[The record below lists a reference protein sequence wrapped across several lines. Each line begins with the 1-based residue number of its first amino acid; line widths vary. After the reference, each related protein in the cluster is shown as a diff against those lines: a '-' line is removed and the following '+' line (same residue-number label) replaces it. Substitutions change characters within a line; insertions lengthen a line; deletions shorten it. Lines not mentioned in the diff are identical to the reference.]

1 MKFIF
6 AAASQ
11 VQQTF
16 PKASQ
21 RQKFENSCRRYLA
34 TWSAVRF

>member
-1 MKFIF
+1 MFI
-6 AAASQ
+6 AGASQ

-21 RQKFENSCRRYLA
+21 
-34 TWSAVRF
+34 